1 MSSHPLRGEFH
12 VFPSIYKRVIQLFI
26 HQQEGY
32 NLQHYSQNLY
42 TIGYG
47 LVTGD
52 RRQVTGYD
60 RAVGAARL
68 YPVTFGLEPVTGHKR
83 WM

>member
-1 MSSHPLRGEFH
+1 MIFHPLRGEFH

-42 TIGYG
+42 G
-47 LVTGD
+47 LVTGE
-52 RRQVTGYD
+52 RPQVTGYD

-83 WM
+83 RM